1 MAVKTLASRDPDKV
15 TKFMDEAELMKN
27 FSHPNIVSLLGMLHW
42 ITICHESFCLLRTSF
57 VLLYP
62 SLFIIFGS

>member
-15 TKFMDEAELMKN
+15 AKFMDEAELMKN
-27 FSHPNIVSLLGMLHW
+27 FSHPNIVSLLGILHW
-42 ITICHESFCLLRTSF
+42 MTISYESFCLLRSSV

-62 SLFIIFGS
+62 SLFLIHG